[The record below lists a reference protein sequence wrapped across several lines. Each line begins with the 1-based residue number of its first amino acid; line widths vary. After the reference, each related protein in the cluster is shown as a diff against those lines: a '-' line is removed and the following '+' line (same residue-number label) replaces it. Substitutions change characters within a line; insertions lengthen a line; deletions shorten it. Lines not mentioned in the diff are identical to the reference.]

1 MYKNQNSKVVAIV
14 QARVGSTRLP
24 GKSLMP
30 LAGREMVYRIL
41 ERIKRARL
49 VDEIILAIPDTKED
63 DVLALIAAE
72 LGVKVFRGSEND
84 VLERYYL
91 AALDSAADYIV
102 RIPADNPVSQPEE
115 IDRIISHHL
124 HLRKPGFSSNL
135 AEVNRSGY
143 PDGIGAEIFDFS
155 LLEKAWQSNFS
166 SEQREHVHLNFFNYE
181 TGKAVDDSWCA
192 ISSPICPKEFARPD
206 LILDINEREQYEYF
220 FQMYNDLYFDNPEFG
235 IVEIIRWHDSRQNIS
250 EREVQL

>member
-49 VDEIILAIPDTKED
+49 IDEIVLAIPDTKED
-63 DVLALIAAE
+63 DVLSLIAAE
-72 LGVKVFRGSEND
+72 VGVKVFRGSEND

-91 AALDSAADYIV
+91 ASLESAADYVV

-124 HLRKPGFSSNL
+124 NLQRPGFSSNL

-155 LLEKAWQSNFS
+155 LLEKAWQLNFE
-166 SEQREHVHLNFFNYE
+166 SEQREHVHLNFFNYK
-181 TGKAVDDSWCA
+181 TGKAVDESWCP
-192 ISSPICPKEFARPD
+192 ISTPICPKEFARPD
-206 LILDINEREQYEYF
+206 LILDVNEKEQYEYF
-220 FQMYNDLYFDNPEFG
+220 VQMYNDLYFDNPKFG
-235 IVEIIRWHDSRQNIS
+235 IMEIIRWHDSGMNIN
-250 EREVQL
+250 EEEVQL